1 MGCQSVHSCVYR
13 SMGLCLHLSFA
24 QYHRNSDGFLICYKK
39 FWSSFSVI
47 EVLIS
52 MVLFFIRVPR
62 SRRRGT
68 LPRPEHRSCREGS
81 LLWPARR
88 RRRWS
93 SSRPCTDSPQLT
105 DWERWGKGR
114 DRKKKEERGALTGG
128 VEGWNYLFPFNLQN
142 TDENLDGMAVMG

>member
-24 QYHRNSDGFLICYKK
+24 QYHRNSDGFLICYKS

-68 LPRPEHRSCREGS
+68 LPRPEHRSCRGACSS
-81 LLWPARR
+81 LCAAAGGGAHPDPALIA
-88 RRRWS
+88 
-93 SSRPCTDSPQLT
+93 PDSPT
-105 DWERWGKGR
+105 GR
-114 DRKKKEERGALTGG
+114 DEGKDARGKKKREGALTGG